1 MRCALLVT
9 GAILALVCPAAAGP
23 NGQLAAVPAG
33 AARWTK
39 GFWAERFAL
48 AHEVIAPEMRK
59 TLDTA
64 GNGANLVNLRIAAG
78 VEAGEFKGNPW
89 SDGDV
94 FKWLEGMAHLYART
108 RDAKIDGEM
117 DAVIALIAK
126 AQQPDGY
133 LSTNITLRGERRWSE
148 PRRHEMYNMGH
159 LLAAAAAHFK
169 ATGKRSL
176 LAVAERVTSYLYGLL
191 SSRPAAMAHFGAPS
205 NAMGFLDLYRATGDK
220 RLLELAIILVDSR
233 GSAPGGTDHFQTRV
247 PLRKETQAVGHAVHA
262 TYLYATAAD
271 LVAETGDLGL
281 RAAVERIWDDVVRK
295 RVYITGA
302 VGPLDPGL
310 TPRRD
315 IAFEAFGADYELP
328 NRRGY
333 NETCANI
340 GNALW
345 NWRMLAMTGEA
356 RYADAFENVLYNSML
371 AGLSADGRGFFYAN
385 VHRRYA
391 GEAPLLR
398 NETLV
403 RWHDTVHKPSAD
415 SYCCPPNLLR
425 VIASLDSYA
434 YGVSSDAIWVNLY
447 GGSRLDALG
456 MQLEQESEYPWDG
469 QVTLRVRAAPRREIA
484 LKLRIPGWSETNT
497 LRLNGKAAP
506 APQSGRYV
514 ELRRQWK
521 AGDTVVLQLDMR
533 PRLMA
538 ANPLLETSRNQVA
551 VMRGPLVYCLESPDV
566 PAGVRVSE
574 VMLSRRTTWKI
585 RHESNV
591 LGGLDMLEAE
601 ASRYPEAG
609 ISSLYHVLRPA
620 RPEAVTIRLI
630 PYYAWANRGISHM
643 TVWIPLSD

>member
-1 MRCALLVT
+1 MGCARLVT
-9 GAILALVCPAAAGP
+9 GAMLALIVPVVAAPHAQLSPAAAG
-23 NGQLAAVPAG
+23 AVH
-33 AARWTK
+33 WTK
-39 GFWAERFAL
+39 GFWAERFTL

-108 RDAKIDGEM
+108 RDAKIDAEM
-117 DAVIALIAK
+117 DAVIALIGK
-126 AQQPDGY
+126 AQQGDGY

-159 LLAAAAAHFK
+159 LLGAAAAHFK

-176 LAVAERVTSYLYGLL
+176 LAVAERVTSYLYALL

-220 RLLELAIILVDSR
+220 RLLELASILVDSR

-271 LVAETGDLGL
+271 LVAETGDLSL
-281 RAAVERIWDDVVRK
+281 RSAVERIWDDVARK

-302 VGPLDPGL
+302 VGPMDPGL

-315 IAFEAFGADYELP
+315 IAAEAFGADYELP

-371 AGLSADGRGFFYAN
+371 AGAGLDGRSFFYAN

-469 QVTLRVRAAPRREIA
+469 RVTLRVRAAPRREIA
-484 LKLRIPGWSETNT
+484 LKLRIPGWSERNT
-497 LRLNGKAAP
+497 LDINGKTAP
-506 APQSGRYV
+506 APHSGGYV

-521 AGDTVVLQLDMR
+521 AGDTVVLQLDIR
-533 PRLMA
+533 PRLMV

-574 VMLSRRTTWKI
+574 VTLSRRTRWKI

-591 LGGLDMLEAE
+591 LGGIDMLEAE

-609 ISSLYHVLRPA
+609 ESSLYQALRPA
-620 RPEAVTIRLI
+620 RPQPVTIRLI

>member
-1 MRCALLVT
+1 MRCARLVT
-9 GAILALVCPAAAGP
+9 GAILALVCPAPAERNA
-23 NGQLAAVPAG
+23 QLAAVPAG

-48 AHEVIAPEMRK
+48 AHQVMAPEMRK
-59 TLDTA
+59 TLDLA
-64 GNGANLVNLRIAAG
+64 GNGANLVNLRIAADM
-78 VEAGEFKGNPW
+78 EAGAFQGNAW

-94 FKWLEGMAHLYART
+94 FKWLEGMAHFYART
-108 RDAKIDGEM
+108 RDAKIDAEM
-117 DAVIALIAK
+117 DAVIAIIAR
-126 AQQPDGY
+126 AQQADGY
-133 LSTNITLRGERRWSE
+133 LSTNITLRGQPRWTE

-176 LAVAERVTSYLYGLL
+176 LAVAERVTSYLYSLL
-191 SSRPAAMAHFGAPS
+191 SPRPAAMAHFGAPS
-205 NAMGFLDLYRATGDK
+205 NAMGFVDLYRATGDK
-220 RLLELAIILVDSR
+220 RLLELAAILVDSR

-271 LVAETGDLGL
+271 LVAETGDAGL
-281 RAAVERIWDDVVRK
+281 RAAVERIWDDVAGK

-345 NWRMLAMTGEA
+345 NWRMLAMSGEA
-356 RYADAFENVLYNSML
+356 RYADAWENILYNSML
-371 AGLSADGRGFFYAN
+371 SGAGLDGRSFFYAN

-403 RWHDTVHKPSAD
+403 RWHDTVQKPSAD

-425 VIASLDSYA
+425 MIASLDSYA

-469 QVTLRVRAAPRREIA
+469 QVTFRVRAAPRRELG
-484 LKLRIPGWSETNT
+484 LKLRIPGWSGRNT
-497 LRLNGKAAP
+497 LRLNGRAEAAP
-506 APQSGRYV
+506 AAGRYV

-521 AGDTVVLQLDMR
+521 AGDTVVLTLDMK
-533 PRLMA
+533 PRLMI

-566 PAGVRVSE
+566 PAGVRVSD
-574 VMLSRRTTWKI
+574 VTLSRRAAWKI
-585 RHESNV
+585 RHEGKV
-591 LGGLDMLEAE
+591 LGGIDMLETE
-601 ASRYPEAG
+601 AKRYPQAG
-609 ISSLYHVLRPA
+609 GSSLYLALRPA
-620 RPEAVTIRLI
+620 GPEPVTIRLI